1 MFSKRDFLKYTWAAI
16 GEMFRFRCPAG
27 TKENV
32 FVCLSVLTIH
42 RHVDNRIDAS
52 RKVDQNITDNVR
64 IFMCRKS

>member
-1 MFSKRDFLKYTWAAI
+1 
-16 GEMFRFRCPAG
+16 MFRFRCPAG
-27 TKENV
+27 AKENV

-52 RKVDQNITDNVR
+52 RKVDQNVTDNVR